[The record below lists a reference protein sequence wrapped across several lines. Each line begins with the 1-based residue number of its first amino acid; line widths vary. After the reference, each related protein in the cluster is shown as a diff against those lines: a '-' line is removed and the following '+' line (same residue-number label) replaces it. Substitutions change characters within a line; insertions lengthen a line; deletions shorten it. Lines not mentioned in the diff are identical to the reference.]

1 MYTRWVIKSDGLNE
15 TNSLATM
22 GQKYRRGKNDV
33 ADASSKGSQEG
44 GGKSRDGIFAYYITT
59 ASRSCIFSRED
70 DSRFGITWNGKN
82 IRSSWG

>member
-1 MYTRWVIKSDGLNE
+1 MKRIVWQRWDKNIVEAKMMSP
-15 TNSLATM
+15 M
-22 GQKYRRGKNDV
+22 RRRR
-33 ADASSKGSQEG
+33 SQEG